1 MRFARIIGFITLS
14 IIVMTLCSS
23 CQQPQ
28 KSQVTTTQVKP
39 ESVSPKTAPTLEV
52 ENPVYDFGN
61 IGPSTK
67 NTGQF
72 QFRNVGNGTL
82 AIKKVHS
89 TCSCSVPKLEK
100 TEYLPG
106 ESGTITASY
115 RASSVEGAVKKHLYI
130 ESNDRE
136 NPRFELT
143 LKANIELKVA
153 TNPKTLNL
161 LLNEENAGV
170 KPITLKSKDGKE
182 FSIQNFS
189 ASNKALTAEFDPQT
203 KAAEFVLHPIAN
215 IEKLKKTTSG
225 NIRIKLDH
233 PECKSLNVR
242 FTAKPLFEVSKPR
255 IIIQNAE
262 PGKPVVKDV
271 WVKSNYGDNFE
282 IESITSEKN
291 YMTVLNQ
298 QKQANNIKLQIQVI
312 PPPKTSQSKRY
323 ITDKLNI
330 KIKDSDTLTIS
341 CSGWYALKK
350 EG

>member
-1 MRFARIIGFITLS
+1 MRFARIIALIAVTIASL
-14 IIVMTLCSS
+14 TLCSS

-28 KSQVTTTQVKP
+28 KEQISAAKVKP
-39 ESVSPKTAPTLEV
+39 EKIVPKTTPIIQV
-52 ENPVYDFGN
+52 VNSVHDFGN

-67 NTGQF
+67 NTGEF
-72 QFRNVGNGTL
+72 EFKNIGDGTL
-82 AIKKVHS
+82 VIKKVHS
-89 TCSCSVPKLEK
+89 TCSCSVGKLEK
-100 TEYLPG
+100 NEYLPG

-115 RASSVEGAVKKHLYI
+115 RASSVEGAVKKHLFI
-130 ESNDRE
+130 ESNDPK
-136 NPRFELT
+136 NPRSELT

-153 TNPKTLNL
+153 ATPKNLNL

-182 FSIQNFS
+182 FSIKNFS
-189 ASNKALTAEFDPQT
+189 ASNKALTAEFDPT
-203 KAAEFVLHPIAN
+203 VKATEFTLTPQAN
-215 IEKLKKTTSG
+215 IEKLQKTANGSV
-225 NIRIKLDH
+225 RISLDH
-233 PECKSLNVR
+233 PECKSLSIR

-271 WVKSNYGDNFE
+271 WVKSNYGQSFE

-291 YMTVLNQ
+291 YMTVLNR

-312 PPPKTSQSKRY
+312 PPPRTSQSKRY

-330 KIKDSDTLTIS
+330 KIKDADTLTIS
-341 CSGWYALKK
+341 CSGWYALKQK
-350 EG
+350 G